1 MQRNSNGSI
10 GVEPGEAPDQAA
22 AGEVRPSRWDG
33 LTALVERLPMGAELT
48 AVLGH
53 ALPLPPQDADTA
65 LMLRFQAGEA
75 ACFDQLVGRFQRPL
89 LAYLYRMVRDYS
101 ASEELLQETFLRV
114 HLHRGRYRPKA
125 QFNTWLYRIA
135 THLALNYIRDH
146 RRDRMLQPIEAED
159 GETPAGVELRDRA
172 PSAEAA
178 LVAESV
184 ARERRNRVRTAIMA
198 LPPRQQAAVVLH
210 RYQELDYAQ
219 IGETLQMSVSAIKSL
234 LFRAY
239 ASLRRELEDLL

>member
-1 MQRNSNGSI
+1 MSRNSSSSS
-10 GVEPGEAPDQAA
+10 GVDSTEAPEQAA
-22 AGEVRPSRWDG
+22 AGGVRRSRWEG
-33 LTALVERLPMGAELT
+33 VKALVERLPMGAELT

-53 ALPLPPQDADTA
+53 PLPLQDAETA

-89 LAYLYRMVRDYS
+89 LAFLYRMVHDYS

-135 THLALNYIRDH
+135 THLALNHIRDH
-146 RRDRMLQPIEAED
+146 RRDRFMQPLEADD
-159 GETPAGVELRDRA
+159 GERAGFDPPDGA

-178 LVAESV
+178 LVAASV
-184 ARERRNRVRTAIMA
+184 ERERRAR
-198 LPPRQQAAVVLH
+198 
-210 RYQELDYAQ
+210 
-219 IGETLQMSVSAIKSL
+219 
-234 LFRAY
+234 
-239 ASLRRELEDLL
+239 